1 MGDFSIKGKVT
12 LYFDTLYVEAKL
24 IFVPDPGGE
33 TYTAETLNS
42 ILTSAGLRASHAQ
55 LEKTIVNFSRAKA
68 QVSELIAKGEM
79 PVEWQGETVEWEP
92 LPENPDFEKFKL
104 EVLKN
109 AAPPVFYKTVI
120 EQVPVTKKTTD
131 SAIFGLIKKE
141 KTETIIEKKEKRIQ
155 VHISD
160 PQMLKAMWI
169 KRGTVA
175 GILGPAKPGKNG
187 KDVFGKVIKVEP
199 PENLNFLLGEGLR
212 LEKNQI
218 ISQVDGFL
226 RIGKQW
232 ADIIPFADHSW
243 SLKKAADGIS
253 ILLDFFPGYRLL
265 PVPSVSQLL
274 DEAVKLGADK
284 DQLIQPENL
293 EAEITRSIKTSKSL
307 LDFNLSLNR
316 DAVIAITVSDD
327 RLKATLK
334 LVKGQGNGKPLMLNE
349 VAKAI
354 SEKHLVGINFEKL
367 KTDLLQFYKSNQIE
381 FSEYV
386 LCEGEAPVPG
396 SNRELLYHL
405 VFAPDDQKAA
415 ILQAIKNEPGLQR
428 FVKSLDDF
436 PLENCQKLAFVKKN
450 QLIARFSPP
459 SPGKAGK
466 DVFGKEIPAAPG
478 NDPVIWLYENIRL
491 NQESLESIED
501 GILLIEEKDGETYLR
516 VIPYRDAAVTLTIS
530 DDFMQATADFLPE
543 YGLGKDLSLDFV
555 LEALKEHGIVHGIN
569 HVAIA
574 DGIKL
579 AKEQE
584 GAKGILVAQG
594 TKPVPSGGYKLV
606 WLIQFASGSAVTIR
620 ENGKADY
627 KNQDKIT
634 MVAANQPLLELVKVG
649 QEGQDGIDITGK
661 TIKAPKDPTT
671 ATPPTWDEH
680 QFKLETKDAET
691 QVLYALIDGELI
703 YQNNTLKINEGYK
716 VDSDVGPQTG
726 NLKFPGSIVIN
737 GNVLTGYMVMATGNI
752 AVGASVE
759 AALVSADGAIKI
771 NEGIKGAGKGTIRA
785 KKTIEAAFAEQAY
798 LMAVGDIVLRNSAL
812 RCVIKTNSKLKL
824 LGDKGNLIG
833 GTTRSKLGIE
843 ANNIGSEKEIKTE
856 ISFGQDYLIKDA
868 IEAEEKE
875 IEKLKTMILQIDKAM
890 REAEKTGGTQLAK
903 LRQDKVKIL
912 KLLEHRS
919 IRLIQLKEKFDAYIP
934 AEIIVRNTLFP
945 GVIIES
951 HNRYYE
957 VRQKRQKV
965 IITFDP
971 QSGKIIEKPLSK

>member
-1 MGDFSIKGKVT
+1 MGDFSIKGKIT
-12 LYFDTLYVEAKL
+12 IYFDTLYVEAKL
-24 IFVPDPGGE
+24 IFVPDPSGE
-33 TYTAETLNS
+33 TYNAESLNS
-42 ILTSAGLRASHAQ
+42 ILTAAGLRANQAQ
-55 LEKTIVNFSRAKA
+55 LEKIIVNFSRAKG
-68 QVSELIAKGEM
+68 QTSELIAKGEM
-79 PVEWQGETVEWEP
+79 PIEWQPETVVWEQ
-92 LPENPDFEKFKL
+92 LPEKPDFEKFKL

-109 AAPPVFYKTVI
+109 SAPPVFYKTII
-120 EQVPVTKKTTD
+120 EQVPISKKTTD
-131 SAIFGLIKKE
+131 SAMFGLIKKE
-141 KTETIIEKKEKRIQ
+141 KTETVIEKKEKRIQ
-155 VHISD
+155 LHVKD
-160 PQMLKAMWI
+160 PQMLKAVWI
-169 KRGTVA
+169 KQGTVA
-175 GILGPAKPGKNG
+175 GTLYPAKPGKNG
-187 KDVFGKVIKVEP
+187 KDVFGKVIKIEP
-199 PENLNFLLGEGLR
+199 PENLNFLLGEGLKV
-212 LEKNQI
+212 EKNQI
-218 ISQVDGFL
+218 ITQIDGFL

-265 PVPSVSQLL
+265 PVPSVSQIL
-274 DEAVKLGADK
+274 DEAVTLGAAR
-284 DQLIQPENL
+284 DQLIQQENL

-316 DAVIAITVSDD
+316 DAVIAITISDD
-327 RLKATLK
+327 KLKATLK
-334 LVKGQGNGKPLMLNE
+334 LVKGQGNGKPLVLNE

-354 SEKHLVGINFEKL
+354 SEKKFVGINFEKL

-381 FSEYV
+381 LSDYV
-386 LCEGEAPVPG
+386 LCEGETPVPG
-396 SNRELLYHL
+396 KNRELLYHI
-405 VFAPDDQKAA
+405 VFAPDDQKES
-415 ILQAIKNEPGLQR
+415 ILQAVKNEPGLPR

-436 PLENCQKLAFVKKN
+436 PLEDCQKLAFVKKN

-459 SPGKAGK
+459 SAGKAGK
-466 DVFGKEIPAAPG
+466 DVFGKEIPAPPG

-501 GILLIEEKDGETYLR
+501 GILLISEKDGETYIR
-516 VIPYRDAAVTLTIS
+516 VIPYRDASITVFIS
-530 DDFMQATADFLPE
+530 DDFMQATADFIPE

-555 LEALKEHGIVHGIN
+555 LATLKEHAIVHGIN

-574 DGIKL
+574 DGIKV

-584 GAKGILVAQG
+584 GAKGVLVAQG

-606 WLIQFASGSAVTIR
+606 WLIQFATGNAVTIR

-627 KNQDKIT
+627 KNQDRIT
-634 MVAANQPLLELVKVG
+634 MVAANQPVLELAKVG
-649 QEGQDGIDITGK
+649 QEGQDGTDITGK
-661 TIKAPKDPTT
+661 TIKAPKDPE
-671 ATPPTWDEH
+671 ASPLPVWDEH
-680 QFKLETKDAET
+680 QFKLENKGEGN
-691 QVLYALIDGELI
+691 QVLYALIDGELF

-737 GNVLTGYMVMATGNI
+737 GNVLTGYMVIATGNI
-752 AVGASVE
+752 TVGASVE
-759 AALVSADGAIKI
+759 AALVSADGSIKI

-785 KKTIEAAFAEQAY
+785 KKTIEAAFAEHAY
-798 LMAVGDIVLRNSAL
+798 LMAVGDIVLRSSAL

-824 LGDKGNLIG
+824 LGDKGNLVG
-833 GTTRSKLGIE
+833 GMIRSKLGIE

-868 IEAEEKE
+868 IEVEEKE
-875 IEKLKTMILQIDKAM
+875 IEKLKTMILQIDKTM
-890 REAEKTGGTQLAK
+890 REAEKTGSSQLTK

-919 IRLIQLKEKFDAYIP
+919 IRLIQLKEKYDAYIP
-934 AEIIVRNTLFP
+934 AEIIVRNTLYP

-957 VRQKRQKV
+957 VKQKRQKV